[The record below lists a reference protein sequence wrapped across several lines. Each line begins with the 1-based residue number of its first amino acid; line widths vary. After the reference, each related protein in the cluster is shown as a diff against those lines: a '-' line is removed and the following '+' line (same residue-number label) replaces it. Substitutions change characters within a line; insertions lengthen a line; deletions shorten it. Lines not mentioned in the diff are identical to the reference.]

1 MAIAIVIAFSATQNS
16 GAAPSLPTDTARV
29 DKVVPEHCAG
39 VRKAVRFYERR
50 MNEWK
55 LKMGLSVTAST
66 STFGCPRY
74 RLHVLQR
81 KARAARLAYQNW
93 HFYHYRWDHWLP
105 AKWYR
110 IARCETGV
118 NWRHSN
124 SSYEGAFGFA
134 LSSWD
139 AFVPYADR
147 KAGPYP
153 ANAYLAT
160 PRQQYEVALAIWR
173 RYGLSG
179 WGCRGA

>member
-1 MAIAIVIAFSATQNS
+1 MGVAKSQP
-16 GAAPSLPTDTARV
+16 AALTKA
-29 DKVVPEHCAG
+29 PEHHCTA
-39 VRKAVRFYERR
+39 RKAVKFYAGRIAYWRDKMRAGRSGTQLETAAAHRKR
-50 MNEWK
+50 MSNPRIP
-55 LKMGLSVTAST
+55 
-66 STFGCPRY
+66 CPQY
-74 RLHVLQR
+74 LAHALQR
-81 KARAARLAYQNW
+81 KAYGLRKEYARYVEYHW
-93 HFYHYRWDHWLP
+93 HWSAWLP
-105 AKWYR
+105 DKWRR
-110 IARCETGV
+110 IGICETGL